1 VKSVLVCCS
10 LLSVLCISAQA
21 GLRINE
27 LQASNARIVADERG
41 STPDWIELYNPGTQA
56 VDLKGMRVVVAGRQH
71 RFEQSVIVAPKGY
84 LVLWCDGGPERGARH
99 LGFSLPK
106 RGGAVLLVSTDGAT
120 ILDAFTWKDMPHGVS
135 MARMPDGA
143 ASWGYAEDPTPG
155 KPNPLVAQRTER
167 LGIPVL
173 QLDTLT
179 DGSIR
184 VQADVPTGSTL
195 LYTLN
200 GAPVSAEGAMPYT
213 APLTLAPGKV
223 FRYKAMSA
231 EALPSAE
238 GLVTAPRYSHAERIT
253 SLALD
258 PEALQGDSSGIDTP
272 GLFANNTRSGKAW
285 ERMAMLDVDGAEPMN
300 VGVRISGS
308 GSRGLAKRSFKVY
321 ARNRYDSPAEGL
333 PFPGG
338 SHFGEGILRADAS
351 PHAFLRNRLLEVIVQ
366 RHGLAVDIQPST
378 PTALYMNGR
387 YWGLYR
393 WTPPKDAAWV
403 RAISGAEAVDLLSGP
418 GHRPISG
425 SARHFLHAR
434 DALLRGAPIDSLA
447 AWMDL
452 NSLVDLA
459 CVDLW
464 TGRADHDLNVRCYR
478 PRQPGGRWRWILYDM
493 DLWSPPEENS
503 VERMCSASGPEAPYV
518 PQLLEH
524 PELQQRILARMTA
537 LQASAFAPAQAT
549 ALADS
554 IHAAHEAELLADH
567 LRWDLELGNP
577 PPSAV
582 QEGMQQFIAER
593 PKHLM
598 QHLADHSGRKLR
610 SVVIEVPSREEG
622 TLYLDGCA
630 LPPGKQRIRCFSG
643 VPMELKAV
651 PARDVEFVA
660 WKGVP
665 GNGPAIRVDL
675 AQHSHI
681 KVSFRSLVP

>member
-1 VKSVLVCCS
+1 MKSVLVCCS
-10 LLSVLCISAQA
+10 LLSGLCISAQA

-27 LQASNARIVADERG
+27 LQASNSHIIADERG
-41 STPDWIELYNPGTQA
+41 STPDWIELYNPGPQA
-56 VDLKGMRVVVAGRQH
+56 VDIKGMRLVVAGRQH
-71 RFEQSVIVAPKGY
+71 PFEQSAIVAPKGH
-84 LVLWCDGGPERGARH
+84 LVLWCDGRPERGARH
-99 LGFSLPK
+99 IGFPLSK
-106 RGGAVLLVSTDGAT
+106 RGGTVLLVSADGFS

-155 KPNPLVAQRTER
+155 TANPLVALRAER

-173 QLDTLT
+173 QLDTLS
-179 DGSIR
+179 DGSIK
-184 VQADVPTGSTL
+184 VQADVPAGITV

-200 GAPVSAEGAMPYT
+200 GAPVSEMGAMLYT
-213 APLTLAPGKV
+213 APLTLAPGAV
-223 FRYKAMSA
+223 FRYKAVA
-231 EALPSAE
+231 TTALPSAE
-238 GLVTAPRYSHAERIT
+238 GLVTVPRYSHAERIT

-258 PEALQGDSSGIDTP
+258 SEALQGDSSGIDTP
-272 GLFANNTRSGKAW
+272 GLFANNTRSGKVW
-285 ERMAMLDVDGAEPMN
+285 ERRAMLEVDGAEPMN

-321 ARNRYDSPAEGL
+321 ARSHYDSPTDL
-333 PFPGG
+333 PFPDGTRF
-338 SHFGEGILRADAS
+338 SEGILRADAS
-351 PHAFLRNRLLEVIVQ
+351 PHAFLRNRLVEVIVQ
-366 RHGLAVDIQPST
+366 RHGLAVDVQPST
-378 PTALYMNGR
+378 PTALYVNGR

-393 WTPPKDAAWV
+393 WMPPKDAAWAK
-403 RAISGAEAVDLLSGP
+403 AISGAEAVDALSGP
-418 GHRPISG
+418 GHTPISG
-425 SARHFLHAR
+425 SAKHFLHAR
-434 DALLRGAPIDSLA
+434 DALLRGALVDSLEQ
-447 AWMDL
+447 WIDL

-459 CVDLW
+459 CIDLW

-478 PRQPGGRWRWILYDM
+478 PRQPGGRWRWMLFDM
-493 DLWSPPEENS
+493 DLWSPSEENS
-503 VERMCSASGPEAPYV
+503 VERMCSASGPEAPYL
-518 PQLLEH
+518 PQLLDH
-524 PELQQRILARMTA
+524 PQLQERFLARMTA

-549 ALADS
+549 ELADS

-610 SVVIEVPSREEG
+610 GVVIEVPSREEG
-622 TLYLDGCA
+622 MLYLDGCA
-630 LPPGKQRIRCFSG
+630 LPPGKQRIRCLNG
-643 VPMELKAV
+643 VSMELKAV
-651 PARDVEFVA
+651 PATDVEFVA

-665 GNGPAIRVDL
+665 GNGPIIQVDL

-681 KVSFRSLVP
+681 KVSFRSVVP